1 MRFFLVDR
9 VDAIIPGESARGVKN
24 VSLSDEILQ
33 DHFPDHPLFPG
44 TLIVEALAQLGGF
57 LVECTVNRGGAAVQR
72 AVLAQIEKARFHR
85 PCQPGDQ
92 LVLECRMG
100 SCIGPA
106 AQVASEA
113 SIAGEKA
120 ASALLTFALRGD
132 APPLVHEQRRRLYQ
146 TWTRSLVLDF
156 PLR

>member
-9 VDAIIPGESARGVKN
+9 VDAITPGTLARGVKN

-57 LVECTVNRGGAAVQR
+57 LVECTVNRGDAAPQR

-85 PCQPGDQ
+85 PCRPGDQ
-92 LVLECRMG
+92 LVLDCRLG
-100 SCIGPA
+100 SCIGSA
-106 AQVASEA
+106 AQVQAEA
-113 SIAGEKA
+113 SIGGEKA
-120 ASALLTFALRGD
+120 ATALLTFALRSD

-146 TWTRSLVLDF
+146 TWTQSLVLDF